1 MPRHER
7 ALTVAAL
14 KFSLIPM
21 FAIMIG
27 AFLAA
32 WRTPGEKQVAVVQ
45 HLAAGVVF
53 AAAATEILPQVMH
66 GGSPMATVIGGA
78 LGVAVMLGLKSA
90 ESRWQGPVALLA
102 AIGLDLAID
111 GLVLGLAFIA
121 GERAGI
127 LLAVALT
134 LEVLFLALTLTID
147 LAGRYPKAKA
157 IGLTCALA
165 LLVPMGALI
174 AQPVALLPPVWIT
187 GFLSFGLMALLYLV
201 TEELLVEAHEK
212 PDSPLI
218 SAMFFVGFL
227 AILLLEEIMA

>member
-1 MPRHER
+1 M
-7 ALTVAAL
+7 AAL

-21 FAIMIG
+21 IAIMIG
-27 AFLAA
+27 ALIAG
-32 WRTPGEKQVAVVQ
+32 WRTPGEKLVAAMQ

-53 AAAATEILPQVMH
+53 AAAATEILPMVMH
-66 GGSPMATVIGGA
+66 GGSPTATLIGGT
-78 LGVAVMLGLKSA
+78 LGVAVMLGLKAA
-90 ESRWQGPVALLA
+90 ESRFEGPIALLV

-121 GERAGI
+121 GEKAGT
-127 LLAVALT
+127 LLGVALT
-134 LEVLFLALTLTID
+134 LEVLFLALTLAND
-147 LAGRYPKAKA
+147 LAGRYRKAKA

-165 LLVPMGALI
+165 VLVPVGALI
-174 AQPVALLPPVWIT
+174 AQPVALLTPVWIT

-227 AILLLEEIMA
+227 VLLLIEEIMA

>member
-1 MPRHER
+1 
-7 ALTVAAL
+7 
-14 KFSLIPM
+14 
-21 FAIMIG
+21 
-27 AFLAA
+27 
-32 WRTPGEKQVAVVQ
+32 
-45 HLAAGVVF
+45 
-53 AAAATEILPQVMH
+53 
-66 GGSPMATVIGGA
+66 
-78 LGVAVMLGLKSA
+78 MLGLKAA
-90 ESRWQGPVALLA
+90 ESRFRGPVALLA

-121 GERAGI
+121 GEKAGS

-134 LEVLFLALTLTID
+134 LEVLFLALTLTND
-147 LAGRYPKAKA
+147 LAGRYRKMKA

-165 LLVPMGALI
+165 VLVPIGALI
-174 AQPVALLPPVWIT
+174 AQPVALLTPIWIT

-227 AILLLEEIMA
+227 VLLLIEEIMV

>member
-1 MPRHER
+1 M
-7 ALTVAAL
+7 AAL

-21 FAIMIG
+21 IAIMIG
-27 AFLAA
+27 ALVAG
-32 WRTPGEKQVAVVQ
+32 WRTPGDKLVAAMQ

-53 AAAATEILPQVMH
+53 AAAATEILPMVMH
-66 GGSPMATVIGGA
+66 GGSPTATLIGGA
-78 LGVAVMLGLKSA
+78 LGVAVMLGLKAA
-90 ESRWQGPVALLA
+90 ESRFEGPVALLV

-121 GERAGI
+121 GEKAGT

-134 LEVLFLALTLTID
+134 LEVLFLALTLTND
-147 LAGRYPKAKA
+147 LAGRYRKAKA

-165 LLVPMGALI
+165 VLVPVGALI
-174 AQPVALLPPVWIT
+174 AQPVALLTPIWIT
-187 GFLSFGLMALLYLV
+187 GFLSFGLMALLYRV

-227 AILLLEEIMA
+227 VLLLIEEIMA

>member
-1 MPRHER
+1 M
-7 ALTVAAL
+7 AAF
-14 KFSLIPM
+14 KFAMIPM
-21 FAIMIG
+21 LAIVIG
-27 AFLAA
+27 ALLAG
-32 WRTPGEKQVAVVQ
+32 WRTPGEKLVAAMQ

-53 AAAATEILPQVMH
+53 AAAATEILPLVMH
-66 GGSPMATVIGGA
+66 GGSPTATLIGGA
-78 LGVAVMLGLKSA
+78 IGVAVMLGLKAA
-90 ESRWQGPVALLA
+90 ESRFNGPVILFA

-121 GERAGI
+121 GEKAGA

-134 LEVLFLALTLTID
+134 LEVLFLALTLTND
-147 LAGRYPKAKA
+147 LTARYPKVKA

-165 LLVPMGALI
+165 LLVPIGVLA
-174 AQPVALLPPVWIT
+174 AQPVALLSATWIT

-212 PDSPLI
+212 PDTPLI

-227 AILLLEEIMA
+227 VLLLIEEIAM